1 MLTSNP
7 SVHVNRCVYLY
18 VYAYKYIINF
28 KGENKRNNVA
38 M

>member
-7 SVHVNRCVYLY
+7 SVHVNICVYLY
-18 VYAYKYIINF
+18 VYAYKYIVNF